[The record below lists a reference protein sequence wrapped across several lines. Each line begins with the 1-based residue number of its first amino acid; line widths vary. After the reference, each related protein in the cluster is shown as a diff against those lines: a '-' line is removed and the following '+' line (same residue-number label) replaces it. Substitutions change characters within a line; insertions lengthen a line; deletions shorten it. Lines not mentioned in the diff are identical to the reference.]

1 VRVDSRYFEPMPGTQ
16 RPDEPLD
23 FYFDF
28 TSPFAWIS
36 AEQVGNLAR
45 KHARGVRWHPF
56 HVESTT
62 MGLPAL
68 LAVPLKGMYLVHDA
82 RRSARLLGL
91 QMSTKAKLVFSPLEA
106 SRATLW
112 IERHAPALTER
123 FVLAAYRRT
132 WVDAKDLAARDTV
145 LDVARELGIDSRA
158 LSHGLDDPRLEDEF
172 RKLVADSLARGVF
185 GSPTVVVDGETFWGA
200 DRLPQVATWLE
211 RGGW

>member
-1 VRVDSRYFEPMPGTQ
+1 MPGTQ

-28 TSPFAWIS
+28 TSPFAWIA
-36 AEQVGNLAR
+36 AEQVGALAR

-56 HVESTT
+56 LLEATAKGT

-68 LAVPLKGMYLVHDA
+68 LAAPLQGMYLVHDA

-91 QMSTKAKLVFSPLEA
+91 KMSTEAPLAFSPLEA

-112 IERHAPALTER
+112 IDRHVPALTER

-132 WVDAKDLAARDTV
+132 WVEAKDLAARDTV
-145 LDVARELGIDSRA
+145 LAVARALGIDPKA
-158 LSHGLDDPRLEDEF
+158 LAHGLDDPRLEDEF
-172 RKLVADSLARGVF
+172 RKAVASSSARGVF
-185 GSPTVVVDGETFWGA
+185 GTPTVVVDGETFWGA